1 MIRSTRALLASITLA
16 ALALAAAVP
25 ALAQDP
31 RPGEPGH
38 LAPPEP
44 PGPGV
49 PVQSSPFAA
58 PEPDDQTFV
67 VDAGPGLDTGCTFR
81 GGGPLLFTIEVGRV
95 VGDVAALKA
104 NDMISDEAVLRMP
117 AFDVDFDANIPGIA
131 PERDRVSFNGN
142 VVPTEW
148 LTGSNNVW
156 KLNGFNVPIEWVEFP
171 ADPGSGGSVQPAANT
186 VRIDIDTANVG
197 SGEFWC
203 TAIDWAALSIEVA
216 DPVVMAHGILSSGAV
231 WSGTW
236 VPNLNQLGLP
246 NSNDLDMGNLDGI
259 GSNAGKIAAEVS
271 ASKDR
276 WGVDQVVLVTHSK
289 GGLDS
294 RHFVEDSEDASQL
307 VQIGTP
313 NAGSP
318 LADAAQIGALRLVG
332 PLGTV
337 IINVLAGPAGVQ
349 LTTPYMRTYNL
360 FHGSNPKVRYTAL
373 AGDYDPDCFFLN
385 PFCRPLERVLLAIT
399 GRGDTIVPI
408 TSVHALGFTQNRTFG
423 SSGANKEA
431 THTGLPQST
440 AVFNAL
446 SDRVREVGFAGSG
459 QPLEPL
465 PLFGQTAAVLDLIA
479 QGQTQEHPLP
489 IDQQTQVFIP
499 LFYPSG
505 DLDLVLVSPSGQV
518 IDPAAADADPDI
530 AFDSGEV
537 LGGLLEVYNLGAPE
551 VGVWTVRVSA
561 PSVVEPSGQV
571 GYSVAAWL
579 EAPAITFSAA
589 VAPEAV
595 SAGTPLTLLGTLLE
609 SGAPLTGA
617 TVEATVALPDDSRQT
632 VTLTDDGLGGD
643 VTAGD
648 GVYTAAFGATAQP
661 GHYRVAL
668 TAGGTGGAGAA
679 FSREGF
685 ALATVSASSSDFA
698 GVFRDFGVDT
708 NGNGL
713 FDQLVVEVDL
723 DVTAEADYRVFG
735 VLEDA
740 AGNTH
745 QANVL
750 TALTPGARTVAL
762 AFDGESFFQNGVD
775 GPYTLSVVRLAE
787 ETAVGLLPLA
797 ERADAHVTAAY
808 GFDEFEHAPI
818 VLTGNGTSTGRD
830 VDGNG
835 KFDFLDVTVEV
846 RVDNAGFYDWSARLL
861 DADGTEI
868 GFDAGSAFFPAGV
881 NSLALTYDGEPIGAN
896 GVDGPYIVGDLL
908 LFGGGTSLVATRAF
922 ATDAFAASQFEGF
935 VGDTT
940 PPDLEVTL
948 EPSMLWPPN
957 HRMVEVEATIVVVD
971 DIDPTPEIVLVSITS
986 NEPDDGTGD
995 GDTAND
1001 IQDADFGTDDRVFS
1015 LRSERSGEGTGRVYT
1030 VVYRAVDD
1038 AGNTTEVETTV
1049 VVPHDRGN

>member
-1 MIRSTRALLASITLA
+1 MTGSRTAVLASISLLA
-16 ALALAAAVP
+16 VALAAAVP

-44 PGPGV
+44 PGPGESI
-49 PVQSSPFAA
+49 QSSPFAA

-67 VDAGPGLDTGCTFR
+67 VDDGPGLDTGCTFR
-81 GGGPLLFTIEVGRV
+81 GGGPLVFTIEVDRV
-95 VGDVAALKA
+95 VGDVAQLKA
-104 NDMISDEAVLRMP
+104 NDMISEEAVLRMP

-148 LTGSNNVW
+148 LTGANNVW
-156 KLNGFNVPIEWVEFP
+156 KLNGFNVPIEWVNFP
-171 ADPGSGGSVQPAANT
+171 SDPGSGGSVDPADNT

-197 SGEFWC
+197 AGEFWC

-216 DPVVMAHGILSSGAV
+216 DPVVMAHGILSSGSV

-236 VPNLNQLGLP
+236 VPNLDQLGLP
-246 NSNDLDMGNLDGI
+246 SSNDLNMGNLDGI
-259 GSNAGKIAAEVS
+259 GANAGKIAAEVS

-294 RHFVEDSEDASQL
+294 RHFVEGSEDASQL

-318 LADAAQIGALRLVG
+318 LADAVQGGALRLVG

-385 PFCRPLERVLLAIT
+385 PFCKPLERLLLAIT
-399 GRGDTIVPI
+399 GRGDTIVPL
-408 TSVHALGFTQNRTFG
+408 TSVHALGYTQNRTFG
-423 SSGANKEA
+423 SSGDNKEA

-446 SDRVREVGFAGSG
+446 SDRVRELGFAAPN
-459 QPLEPL
+459 QPVDPP
-465 PLFGQTAAVLDLIA
+465 PLFGSTAAVVDLIA
-479 QGQTQEHPLP
+479 QGETQDHPLP

-518 IDPAAADADPDI
+518 IDPAAAEADPDM
-530 AFDSGEV
+530 AFESGSL
-537 LGGLLEVYNLGAPE
+537 LGGLVEVYNLGAPE

-561 PSVVEPSGQV
+561 PSVVEPSGQA

-579 EAPAITFSAA
+579 EAPAITFSGA
-589 VAPEAV
+589 VVPDAV
-595 SAGTPLTLLGTLLE
+595 PAGSPLTVAGTLLE
-609 SGAPLTGA
+609 SGAPLLGA

-632 VTLTDDGLGGD
+632 ATLTDDGLGGD
-643 VTAGD
+643 VTPGD
-648 GVYTAAFGATAQP
+648 GVYTTTFGATAQA
-661 GHYRVAL
+661 GHYRIAL
-668 TAGGTGGAGAA
+668 TAGGLGGAGAA
-679 FSREGF
+679 FSREAF
-685 ALATVSASSSDFA
+685 ALATVSASASDFA
-698 GVFRDFGVDT
+698 GTFRDFGADT
-708 NGNGL
+708 DGNGL
-713 FDQLVVEVDL
+713 FNQLVVEVDL

-740 AGNTH
+740 AGNAH

-750 TALTPGARTVAL
+750 AALTPGARTVAL

-797 ERADAHVTAAY
+797 ERSDAHVTAAY
-808 GFDEFEHAPI
+808 GFVEFEHAPI

-830 VDGNG
+830 TNGNG
-835 KFDFLDVTVEV
+835 KFDFLDVAIEV

-861 DADGTEI
+861 DADGTEL
-868 GFDAGSAFFPAGV
+868 GFAAGSAFFPAGV
-881 NSLALTYDGEPIGAN
+881 NSLTLTYDGEPIGAN

-908 LFGGGTSLVATRAF
+908 LFGGGSSLVATRALL
-922 ATDAFAASQFEGF
+922 TDAFAASQFEGF

-940 PPDLEVTL
+940 PPGLEVTL

-957 HRMVEVEATIVVVD
+957 HRLVEIVATIVAVD
-971 DIDPTPEIVLVSITS
+971 DVDPTPEVVLVSITS
-986 NEPDDGTGD
+986 SEPDEGTGD
-995 GDTAND
+995 GDRPD
-1001 IQDADFGTDDRVFS
+1001 DVQDADFGTDDRVFS
-1015 LRSERSGEGTGRVYT
+1015 LRSERSGEGPGRVYT

-1038 AGNTTEVETTV
+1038 AGNATEVEAIV
-1049 VVPHDRGN
+1049 VVPHDRGH